1 MNGKA
6 ERAKETE
13 REKEGRVG
21 KGVLR
26 NAPAGPAVGFISDL
40 CVSSSLFS
48 SYCVSRGVVVCGF
61 LLSILNLDPF
71 FILYVQTRVVWFF
84 LWRRPF
90 QSST

>member
-13 REKEGRVG
+13 REREGRVG

-48 SYCVSRGVVVCGF
+48 SHCVSRGVVVRNF
-61 LLSILNLDPF
+61 LLSALNLDPF
-71 FILYVQTRVVWFF
+71 FILYVQTRVV
-84 LWRRPF
+84 
-90 QSST
+90 